1 MSDDWNDDL
10 ESTRVSDIDKLRE
23 ELTRRTQRDRAYLIV
38 LAGTDVGKMFKLD
51 EGETVIGRSHRADIR
66 IDDDSISRMHVKLS
80 LDGTSVCIED
90 LNSSNGTLVNGAKI
104 DTEQLRDG
112 DEELRPRDDYEAARL
127 GRLREVR
134 RELGDVILNR
144 LAKLPR
150 RIRQPLGHDRQLLLV
165 HGSPLDPM
173 EPITHDMDDVT
184 VSHLLADDPADV
196 VLCGGSHVPFDRVV
210 ARQGDDVPSH
220 TRVINLGSVGE
231 APAGEGVGGPT
242 QTTNWAPLFA
252 HATFVES
259 KDGGIDVE
267 QFVVPL
273 GRAA

>member
-1 MSDDWNDDL
+1 MRFL
-10 ESTRVSDIDKLRE
+10 CLSDIHGHAAALSAVLATAERSGYGRILVAGDICFPGPEPLKVW
-23 ELTRRTQRDRAYLIV
+23 RRLSQLNALCVQGVGDRAI
-38 LAGTDVGKMFKLD
+38 A
-51 EGETVIGRSHRADIR
+51 TVDI
-66 IDDDSISRMHVKLS
+66 
-80 LDGTSVCIED
+80 
-90 LNSSNGTLVNGAKI
+90 
-104 DTEQLRDG
+104 
-112 DEELRPRDDYEAARL
+112 EELRPRDDYEAARL